1 MDSLER
7 FPMPEFDPVVVLC
20 CLAFVQLLALAS
32 ACLVRLAEGSLRQ
45 ARCQWLCLSCLALAG
60 LATMA
65 SLIIGPSPC
74 MFSGVVLAVTIL
86 TATWDLRATVL

>member
-1 MDSLER
+1 
-7 FPMPEFDPVVVLC
+7 MPEFDPVVLLC
-20 CLAFVQLLALAS
+20 FLAVIQILALGS

-45 ARCQWLCLSCLALAG
+45 ARCQWFCLSCLALAG

-65 SLIIGPSPC
+65 SLVVGPSAC

-86 TATWDLRATVL
+86 TATWDLRITIL